1 LLDILKIRII
11 LSTIWTSSQL
21 AFSGIS
27 KATLMAVGGN
37 QVIGLLDVARKT
49 REIQQ
54 NKTMGLNPTMFQALD
69 CF

>member
-1 LLDILKIRII
+1 
-11 LSTIWTSSQL
+11 
-21 AFSGIS
+21 
-27 KATLMAVGGN
+27 MAVGGN